1 MEKYII
7 RGGRRLEGSVQIGG
21 AKNAVL
27 PLMAAALMAPGTSVI
42 HRVPRIM
49 DVETMVQV
57 LAALGAEVAWAGPDA
72 LEIFPGL
79 NLGWEAPDALIREM
93 RASIQVLGPLL
104 ARLGRVKVFQ
114 PGGCAIGPRPIDFHI
129 RGMEALGARQIGEGG
144 CILMEAGKLHG
155 AEIMLDFPSVGATEN
170 IMCAAALAEGAT
182 VIRNAAREPEL
193 VELQTF
199 LNQMGARVRGA
210 GTDVIRIEGVDEL
223 HGAEHTLIP
232 DRIEAGTFMVAAAA
246 TGGEVL
252 VEDLIVDHQ
261 EAVIAKLLQAGIEV
275 TRHGEAIR
283 VAGRRP
289 WQAFALRSQPY
300 PGFPTDMQPQMM
312 ALAALA
318 QGVSIIT
325 ETVYASRFKLADEL
339 ARMGAQIRVE
349 GRCAMVTGVESL
361 HGTVVNATDL
371 RAGAGLVLAGLAAEG
386 TTWIEGVQHIERGY
400 EDLVGK
406 LAGLGADISR
416 A

>member
-170 IMCAAALAEGAT
+170 
-182 VIRNAAREPEL
+182 
-193 VELQTF
+193 
-199 LNQMGARVRGA
+199 
-210 GTDVIRIEGVDEL
+210 
-223 HGAEHTLIP
+223 
-232 DRIEAGTFMVAAAA
+232 
-246 TGGEVL
+246 
-252 VEDLIVDHQ
+252 
-261 EAVIAKLLQAGIEV
+261 
-275 TRHGEAIR
+275 
-283 VAGRRP
+283 
-289 WQAFALRSQPY
+289 
-300 PGFPTDMQPQMM
+300 
-312 ALAALA
+312 
-318 QGVSIIT
+318 
-325 ETVYASRFKLADEL
+325 
-339 ARMGAQIRVE
+339 
-349 GRCAMVTGVESL
+349 
-361 HGTVVNATDL
+361 
-371 RAGAGLVLAGLAAEG
+371 
-386 TTWIEGVQHIERGY
+386 
-400 EDLVGK
+400 
-406 LAGLGADISR
+406 
-416 A
+416 